1 MAEIK
6 AQKDSADAAAAA
18 PFKTKEAPK
27 IDNPEKYLEETL
39 NNLSRFG
46 GFGLIEGSVEG
57 AKVMSPK
64 SKARKNIFL
73 GESGRKNERKSL
85 KNQLQLWHDLLSE
98 SDDITELIAK
108 AEERSKS
115 AEALLN
121 KNLKKALEKTKELE
135 QNYRSMALFFKNTEQ
150 DKVKNLTIFNV
161 DPESLQD
168 LDVPIV
174 IDKVSEELKA
184 RHDRL
189 DLRENY
195 AMLVIP
201 GYLGSNKVVEKWA
214 KIAYQNKVM
223 LITDFSHLDD
233 PDSVMELFD
242 SANLTGGEIHRSNVM
257 MTCNWLVGR
266 KKYEELGEE
275 EELFVPPSAALAG
288 KIYSTLIAQPTA
300 GKMHGGINEVD
311 GVKFPLKKSEISELE
326 KRGLI
331 PMVKEWDKI
340 MAFSAKTLYTGNDIG
355 LQTYSVVR
363 VFDYIGK
370 VLIDFLN
377 RQAFVNW
384 TPIVEKDLRKEISR
398 YLESIKGSDK
408 IIQNYKLI
416 NLEQDPVTKKINIDL
431 HVTPFFPAKSF
442 LLKMGGTKGDTAEQ
456 WQSEYAEQ

>member
-1 MAEIK
+1 MADTN
-6 AQKDSADAAAAA
+6 AQQASSSETA
-18 PFKTKEAPK
+18 PAKTKEAPK
-27 IDNPEKYLEETL
+27 TAQSTQSLEENLETL
-39 NNLSRFG
+39 IEYG
-46 GFGLIEGSVEG
+46 GFELVESSVDG
-57 AKVMSPK
+57 AKVMNPE

-73 GESGRKNERKSL
+73 SEASRKKDREAL
-85 KNQLQLWHDLLSE
+85 KQQLQAWHDLLLE
-98 SDDITELIAK
+98 SDDITELVGK
-108 AEERSKS
+108 AEEKSQS

-121 KNLKKALEKTKELE
+121 QNLAKALAGTHELE
-135 QNYRSMALFFKNTEQ
+135 QNYRAMALFFKNTEQ
-150 DKVKNLTIFNV
+150 DKVRNVTIFNA
-161 DPESLQD
+161 DLERLKD
-168 LDVPIV
+168 LDNTLV
-174 IDKVSEELKA
+174 IDKISEELKA

-195 AMLVIP
+195 SMLVIP

-223 LITDFSHLDD
+223 LITDFNHFDGAD
-233 PDSVMELFD
+233 VVMEEFD
-242 SANLTGGEIHRSNVM
+242 MANLTGGEIHRSNVM

-266 KKYEELGEE
+266 EKYDELEEE
-275 EELFVPPSAALAG
+275 EELFVPPSTALAG

-340 MAFSAKTLYTGNDIG
+340 MAFSAKTLYNGNDIG

-370 VLIDFLN
+370 VIIDFLN

-384 TPIVEKDLRKEISR
+384 TPKVQKDLSREISR
-398 YLESIKGSDK
+398 YLKSIMGSDK
-408 IIQNYKLI
+408 IIQDYNLMR
-416 NLEQDPVTKKINIDL
+416 LEQDPETKRIYIDL
-431 HVTPFFPAKSF
+431 HLSPFFPAKNF
-442 LLKMGGTKGDTAEQ
+442 LLKLGGTKGQSAEE
-456 WQSEYAEQ
+456 WASEYEEQ